1 MMLHRVDCITT
12 NKHHLATS
20 LSSLEDQSISAAFDR
35 STLRV
40 VSLHDRTPRG
50 QVITRYVSS
59 AIHNFSSSTGATALT
74 PWFSKFR
81 MGVVARDG
89 TCLVTDVMHSYC
101 TSCHIVP
108 LRRPDVSATGTS
120 WRHPPQF
127 PSIAICRHCLFLV
140 RYINLSSVSIEI
152 LRYTKLQPDCWFGM
166 TFIMH
171 TIA

>member
-1 MMLHRVDCITT
+1 MGFQLQ
-12 NKHHLATS
+12 HLAAS
-20 LSSLEDQSISAAFDR
+20 LSSLEDQSISAAFDL
-35 STLRV
+35 SPPRV

-50 QVITRYVSS
+50 QVITRYVTS
-59 AIHNFSSSTGATALT
+59 AIHNFPSSTGATVLT
-74 PWFSKFR
+74 PRFSKFR

-108 LRRPDVSATGTS
+108 LSRPDVSATSTS
-120 WRHPPQF
+120 WRHPRQF
-127 PSIAICRHCLFLV
+127 PSIAIRRHCSFLV

-152 LRYTKLQPDCWFGM
+152 LRCTKLQPDYWFGM

-171 TIA
+171 MIA